1 MENNNNREPVMTDVT
16 TQWDTLFCDRTKC
29 MSSSIIREILKFTQ
43 MPDVISFAGGLPAP
57 ELFPIREFEE
67 ASRHVLNT
75 DGQRALQ
82 YGLTEG
88 YLPLREALAEKM
100 QKYGVDAE
108 PQNILLTN
116 GSQQALD
123 LIGRI
128 FIDEGDLIVT
138 GKPTYLGALQAFKV
152 YAPEIIGINV
162 DDEGMRVDE
171 LENAL
176 AGAKTRPKFLYVLPN
191 FHNPMGVTL
200 SLERRTALVK
210 VAAKHGIPI
219 IEDDPYGELRF
230 EGEDITPI
238 VVLHKE
244 NVIYL
249 STFSKTLAPGI
260 RLGWVVG
267 PERIVR
273 KIVQAK
279 QATDLHTSTF
289 IQMIANDIM
298 RRGILKAHS
307 KVIRAAYGERRRIMT
322 SAMEE
327 HFPRGV
333 TWTKPVG
340 GLFLWVRTPE
350 NVNTMDLL
358 ETAVENKVA
367 YVPGTVFY
375 PDGSGLNTMR
385 LNFSNATPDNIREG
399 IKRLGRV
406 LEKAIG

>member
-1 MENNNNREPVMTDVT
+1 MNNDDQRRPVMTDVT
-16 TQWDTLFCDRTKC
+16 TQWDTLFCGRTKC

-67 ASRHVLNT
+67 ASRHVLTT
-75 DGQRALQ
+75 DGERALQ
-82 YGLTEG
+82 YSLTEG
-88 YLPLREALAEKM
+88 LLSLREGLAEKM
-100 QKYGVDAE
+100 QKYGVDAK
-108 PQNILLTN
+108 PHNILLTN

-128 FIDEGDLIVT
+128 FIDEGDVIVT

-152 YAPEIIGINV
+152 YSPEVVGITV
-162 DDEGMRVDE
+162 DDQGMRVDE
-171 LENAL
+171 LEKAL
-176 AGAKTRPKFLYVLPN
+176 AATRPKFIYVLPN

-200 SLERRTALVK
+200 TLERRREIVK
-210 VAAKHGIPI
+210 LAAKHGVPI

-260 RLGWVVG
+260 RLGWVAA
-267 PERIVR
+267 PEQIVR
-273 KIVQAK
+273 KLVQAK

-289 IQMIANDIM
+289 IQMIADDIM

-307 KVIRAAYGERRRIMT
+307 KVIKEAYGERRHIMT
-322 SAMEE
+322 ASMEE
-327 HFPRGV
+327 HFPEGV

-350 NVNTMDLL
+350 SLNTMDLL
-358 ETAVENKVA
+358 ETAVEEKVA

-385 LNFSNATPDNIREG
+385 LNFSNATPDKIREG

>member
-1 MENNNNREPVMTDVT
+1 LESNNHCEPVMTDVT
-16 TQWDTLFCDRTKC
+16 TQWDTIFCDRAKG

-43 MPDVISFAGGLPAP
+43 MPDIISFAGGLPAP

-75 DGQRALQ
+75 DGERALQ
-82 YGLTEG
+82 YSLTEG
-88 YLPLREALAEKM
+88 LLPLREALAEKM
-100 QKYGVDAE
+100 GKYGIPVE
-108 PQNILLTN
+108 PKNIMLTN

-128 FIDEGDLIVT
+128 FIDEGDVIVT
-138 GKPTYLGALQAFKV
+138 GAPTYLGALQAFKV
-152 YAPEIIGINV
+152 YAPRVVGVPV
-162 DDEGMRVDE
+162 DDSGMVVDE
-171 LENAL
+171 LEKVL
-176 AGAKTRPKFLYVLPN
+176 AKEKPKFIYVLPN

-200 SLERRTALVK
+200 TLERRTQLVK
-210 VAAKHGIPI
+210 AAAKYGIPI

-238 VVLHKE
+238 IVLHKE
-244 NVIYL
+244 NVLYL

-260 RLGWVVG
+260 RLGWVVA
-267 PERIVR
+267 PEQIIR
-273 KIVQAK
+273 KLVQAK

-289 IQMIANDIM
+289 IQMIASDIM
-298 RRGILKAHS
+298 SRGILKAHS
-307 KVIRAAYGERRRIMT
+307 KVIRAAYGERRNIMIA
-322 SAMEE
+322 SMEE
-327 HFPRGV
+327 HFPAGV

-350 NVNTMDLL
+350 HVNTMDLL
-358 ETAVENKVA
+358 ETAVEDKVA
-367 YVPGTVFY
+367 YVPGSVFY

-385 LNFSNATPDNIREG
+385 LNFSNATPDKIREG

>member
-1 MENNNNREPVMTDVT
+1 MESNNHHEPVVTDVT

-29 MSSSIIREILKFTQ
+29 MSSSIIREILKFAQ
-43 MPDVISFAGGLPAP
+43 MPDIISFAGGLPAP

-75 DGQRALQ
+75 DGERALQ
-82 YGLTEG
+82 YSLTEG
-88 YLPLREALAEKM
+88 LLPLREALAEKM
-100 QKYGVDAE
+100 HKYGVPVE
-108 PQNILLTN
+108 PINIMLTN

-128 FIDEGDLIVT
+128 FIDEGDVIVT
-138 GKPTYLGALQAFKV
+138 GAPTYLGALQAFKV
-152 YAPEIIGINV
+152 YSPRVEAVPV
-162 DDEGMRVDE
+162 DDEGMVVDE
-171 LENAL
+171 LEKVL
-176 AGAKTRPKFLYVLPN
+176 AKEKPKFIYVLPN

-200 SLERRTALVK
+200 TIERRTQLVK
-210 VAAKHGIPI
+210 AAARYGIPI

-238 VVLHKE
+238 IVLHKE
-244 NVIYL
+244 NVLYL

-260 RLGWVVG
+260 RLGWVVA
-267 PERIVR
+267 PEQVIR
-273 KIVQAK
+273 KLVQAK

-289 IQMIANDIM
+289 IQMITYDIM

-307 KVIRAAYGERRRIMT
+307 KVIKAAYGERRQIMT
-322 SAMEE
+322 TSMEE
-327 HFPRGV
+327 HFPEGV
-333 TWTKPVG
+333 TWTRPVG

-350 NVNTMDLL
+350 HVNTMDLL
-358 ETAVENKVA
+358 ETAVEDKVA
-367 YVPGTVFY
+367 YVPGSVFY

-385 LNFSNATPDNIREG
+385 LNFSNATPDKIREG

-406 LEKAIG
+406 LDKAIG

>member
-1 MENNNNREPVMTDVT
+1 MESNNTREPVMTDVT
-16 TQWDTLFCDRTKC
+16 TQWDTVFCSRTKC

-57 ELFPIREFEE
+57 ELFPVREFEE

-75 DGQRALQ
+75 DGQTALQ
-82 YGLTEG
+82 YSLTEG
-88 YLPLREALAEKM
+88 LLPLREALSEKM
-100 QKYGVDAE
+100 QKYGVPAE
-108 PQNILLTN
+108 RHNIMLTN

-128 FIDEGDLIVT
+128 FIDEGDVIVT
-138 GKPTYLGALQAFKV
+138 GNPTYLGALQAFKV
-152 YAPEIIGINV
+152 YSPRIEAIPV
-162 DDEGMRVDE
+162 DDEGMQVE
-171 LENAL
+171 KLEQVL
-176 AGAKTRPKFLYVLPN
+176 KKVKPKFIYVLPN

-200 SLERRTALVK
+200 TLERRIQLVRI
-210 VAAKHGIPI
+210 AAKYGTPI

-244 NVIYL
+244 NVLYL

-260 RLGWVVG
+260 RLGWVVA
-267 PERIVR
+267 PEQIIR
-273 KIVQAK
+273 KLVQAK

-298 RRGILKAHS
+298 RRGILRAHS
-307 KVIRAAYGERRRIMT
+307 KVIKAAYGERRHIMT
-322 SAMEE
+322 TSMEE
-327 HFPRGV
+327 HFPKGV

-340 GLFLWVRTPE
+340 GLFLWARTPE
-350 NVNTMDLL
+350 HVNTMDLL
-358 ETAVENKVA
+358 ETAVEEKVA

-385 LNFSNATPDNIREG
+385 LNFSNATPGKIREG

>member
-1 MENNNNREPVMTDVT
+1 VEPNNTREPVMTDVT
-16 TQWDTLFCDRTKC
+16 TQWDTLFCNRTKC

-43 MPDVISFAGGLPAP
+43 MPEVISFAGGLPAP

-75 DGQRALQ
+75 DGQTALQ
-82 YGLTEG
+82 YSLTEG
-88 YLPLREALAEKM
+88 LLPLREALSEKM
-100 QKYGVDAE
+100 QKYGVPAE
-108 PQNILLTN
+108 PHNIMLTN

-128 FIDEGDLIVT
+128 FIDEGDVIVT

-152 YAPEIIGINV
+152 YSPRIEAIPV
-162 DDEGMRVDE
+162 DDEGMQVDK
-171 LENAL
+171 LEQVL
-176 AGAKTRPKFLYVLPN
+176 KKAKPKFIYVLPN

-200 SLERRTALVK
+200 PLERRTRLIQI
-210 VAAKHGIPI
+210 AAKYGTPI
-219 IEDDPYGELRF
+219 VEDDPYGELRF

-244 NVIYL
+244 NVLYL

-260 RLGWVVG
+260 RLGWVVA
-267 PERIVR
+267 PEQIIR
-273 KIVQAK
+273 KLVQAK

-307 KVIRAAYGERRRIMT
+307 KVIKTAYGERRHIMT
-322 SAMEE
+322 SSMEK
-327 HFPRGV
+327 HFPKGV

-340 GLFLWVRTPE
+340 GLFLWARTPE
-350 NVNTMDLL
+350 HVNTMDLL
-358 ETAVENKVA
+358 ETAVEEKVA
-367 YVPGTVFY
+367 YVPGCVFY

-385 LNFSNATPDNIREG
+385 LNFSNATPDKIREG

>member
-1 MENNNNREPVMTDVT
+1 MTDVT
-16 TQWDTLFCDRTKC
+16 TQWDTVFCSRTKC

-75 DGQRALQ
+75 DGERALQ
-82 YGLTEG
+82 YSLTEG
-88 YLPLREALAEKM
+88 LMPLREALAEKM
-100 QKYGVDAE
+100 GKYGIPVE
-108 PQNILLTN
+108 PVNIMLTN

-123 LIGRI
+123 LIGRV
-128 FIDEGDLIVT
+128 FIDEGDVIVT
-138 GKPTYLGALQAFKV
+138 GAPTYLGALQAFKV
-152 YAPEIIGINV
+152 YSPTIEAVPV
-162 DDEGMRVDE
+162 DDEGMVPDG
-171 LENAL
+171 LEKVL
-176 AGAKTRPKFLYVLPN
+176 ARTKPKFIYVLPN

-200 SLERRTALVK
+200 TLERRKRIVK
-210 VAAKHGIPI
+210 AAAKYGIPI

-230 EGEDITPI
+230 EGEDIAPI
-238 VVLHKE
+238 IVLHKE
-244 NVIYL
+244 NVLYL

-260 RLGWVVG
+260 RLGWVVA
-267 PERIVR
+267 PEEII
-273 KIVQAK
+273 KKLVQAK

-307 KVIRAAYGERRRIMT
+307 KVIRAAYGERRHIMT

-327 HFPRGV
+327 HFPAGV

-340 GLFLWVRTPE
+340 GLFMWVRTPE
-350 NVNTMDLL
+350 HVDTMDLL
-358 ETAVENKVA
+358 ETAVADKVA

-385 LNFSNATPDNIREG
+385 LNFSNATPEKIREG

>member
-1 MENNNNREPVMTDVT
+1 MESNNTREPVITDVT
-16 TQWDTLFCDRTKC
+16 TQWDTVFCSRTKC

-57 ELFPIREFEE
+57 ELFPVREFEE

-75 DGQRALQ
+75 DGQTALQ
-82 YGLTEG
+82 YSLTEG
-88 YLPLREALAEKM
+88 LLPLREALSEKM
-100 QKYGVDAE
+100 QKYGVPAE
-108 PQNILLTN
+108 PHNIMLTN

-128 FIDEGDLIVT
+128 FIDEGDVIVT
-138 GKPTYLGALQAFKV
+138 GNPTYLGALQAFKV
-152 YAPEIIGINV
+152 YSPRIEAIPV
-162 DDEGMRVDE
+162 DDEGMQVE
-171 LENAL
+171 KLEQVL
-176 AGAKTRPKFLYVLPN
+176 KKVKPKFIYVLPN

-200 SLERRTALVK
+200 TLERRTQLVRI
-210 VAAKHGIPI
+210 AAKYGTPI
-219 IEDDPYGELRF
+219 VEDDPYGELRF

-244 NVIYL
+244 NVLYL

-260 RLGWVVG
+260 RLGWVVA
-267 PERIVR
+267 PEQIIR
-273 KIVQAK
+273 KLVQAK

-298 RRGILKAHS
+298 RRGILRAHS
-307 KVIRAAYGERRRIMT
+307 KVIKAAYGERRHIMT
-322 SAMEE
+322 TSMEE
-327 HFPRGV
+327 HFPKGV

-340 GLFLWVRTPE
+340 GLFLWARTPE
-350 NVNTMDLL
+350 HVNTMDLL
-358 ETAVENKVA
+358 ETAVEEKVA

-385 LNFSNATPDNIREG
+385 LNFSNATPEKIREG

>member
-1 MENNNNREPVMTDVT
+1 MEPSNHCEPVMTDVT
-16 TQWDTLFCDRTKC
+16 TQWDTMFCDRTKC
-29 MSSSIIREILKFTQ
+29 MSSSIIREILKFAQ
-43 MPDVISFAGGLPAP
+43 MPDIISFAGGLPAP

-75 DGQRALQ
+75 DGERALQ
-82 YGLTEG
+82 YSLTEG
-88 YLPLREALAEKM
+88 LLPLREALVEKM
-100 QKYGVDAE
+100 GKYGIPVG
-108 PQNILLTN
+108 PKNIMLTN

-128 FIDEGDLIVT
+128 FIDEGDVIVT
-138 GKPTYLGALQAFKV
+138 GAPTYLGALQAFKV
-152 YAPEIIGINV
+152 YSPRVVGVPV
-162 DDEGMRVDE
+162 DDDGMVVDE
-171 LENAL
+171 LEKVL
-176 AGAKTRPKFLYVLPN
+176 TKEKPKFIYVLPN

-200 SLERRTALVK
+200 TLERRKQLVRA
-210 VAAKHGIPI
+210 AAKYGIPI

-238 VVLHKE
+238 IGLHKE
-244 NVIYL
+244 NVLYL

-260 RLGWVVG
+260 RLGWVVA
-267 PERIVR
+267 PEQIIR
-273 KIVQAK
+273 KLVQAK

-298 RRGILKAHS
+298 QRGILKAHS
-307 KVIRAAYGERRRIMT
+307 KVIRTAYGERRNVMIAT
-322 SAMEE
+322 MEE
-327 HFPRGV
+327 HFPAGV

-350 NVNTMDLL
+350 HVNTMDLL
-358 ETAVENKVA
+358 ETAVADKVA
-367 YVPGTVFY
+367 YVPGSVFY

-385 LNFSNATPDNIREG
+385 LNFSNATPDKIREG

>member
-1 MENNNNREPVMTDVT
+1 MENASREPVMTDVT
-16 TQWDTLFCDRTKC
+16 TQWEDMYCDRTKC

-75 DGQRALQ
+75 DGERALQ
-82 YGLTEG
+82 YSLTEG
-88 YLPLREALAEKM
+88 FLPLREALAEKM
-100 QKYGVDAE
+100 QRYGVDAE

-128 FIDEGDLIVT
+128 FIDEGDVIVT
-138 GKPTYLGALQAFKV
+138 GNPTYLGALQAFKV
-152 YAPEIIGINV
+152 YSPEIIGVPV

-171 LENAL
+171 LEKVL
-176 AGAKTRPKFLYVLPN
+176 AKTKPKFIYVLPN

-200 SLERRTALVK
+200 TLERRTALVK
-210 VAAKHGIPI
+210 AAAKYGIPI

-267 PERIVR
+267 PEQIVR

-298 RRGILKAHS
+298 QRGILKAHAR
-307 KVIRAAYGERRRIMT
+307 VIKAAYGERRHIMT
-322 SAMEE
+322 SSMEE
-327 HFPRGV
+327 HFPQGV

-350 NVNTMDLL
+350 HVKTMDLL

-375 PDGSGLNTMR
+375 PDGSGENTMR
-385 LNFSNATPDNIREG
+385 LNFSNATPDKIREG

>member
-1 MENNNNREPVMTDVT
+1 MENDYDRRPVMTDVT
-16 TQWDTLFCDRTKC
+16 TPWDAVFCDRTKC
-29 MSSSIIREILKFTQ
+29 MTSSIIREILKFTQ

-75 DGQRALQ
+75 DGERALQ
-82 YGLTEG
+82 YSLTEG
-88 YLPLREALAEKM
+88 LLPLREALAEKM
-100 QKYGVDAE
+100 QKYGVAAE
-108 PQNILLTN
+108 PPNILLTN

-123 LIGRI
+123 LLGRI
-128 FIDEGDLIVT
+128 FIDEGDVIVT

-152 YAPEIIGINV
+152 YSPRIVGVTV

-171 LENAL
+171 LEKAL
-176 AGAKTRPKFLYVLPN
+176 AEAKPKFIYVLPN
-191 FHNPMGVTL
+191 FHNPMGVTMT
-200 SLERRTALVK
+200 LERRKELVK
-210 VAAKHGIPI
+210 AAARHGVPV

-260 RLGWVVG
+260 RLGWVVA
-267 PERIVR
+267 PEKIVA
-273 KIVQAK
+273 KLVQAK

-289 IQMIANDIM
+289 IQMIVNDIM

-307 KVIRAAYGERRRIMT
+307 KVIKAAYGERRRIMT
-322 SAMEE
+322 SSMEE
-327 HFPRGV
+327 HFPAGI
-333 TWTKPVG
+333 TWTEPAG

-350 NVNTMDLL
+350 NVDTMDLL
-358 ETAVENKVA
+358 ETAVAEKVA

-375 PDGSGLNTMR
+375 PDGSGRNTMR
-385 LNFSNATPDNIREG
+385 LNFSNATPEKIREG

>member
-1 MENNNNREPVMTDVT
+1 MKDVT
-16 TQWDTLFCDRTKC
+16 THWEDMYCDRTKC

-75 DGQRALQ
+75 DGERALQ
-82 YGLTEG
+82 YSLTEG

-100 QKYGVDAE
+100 QRYGVDAE
-108 PQNILLTN
+108 PKNILLTN

-128 FIDEGDLIVT
+128 FIDEGDTIIT
-138 GKPTYLGALQAFKV
+138 GNPTYLGALQAFKV
-152 YAPEIIGINV
+152 YSPEIIGVPV
-162 DDEGMRVDE
+162 DDQGMRIDE
-171 LENAL
+171 LEKVL
-176 AGAKTRPKFLYVLPN
+176 ARTKPKFIYVLPN

-200 SLERRTALVK
+200 TLERRTALVK
-210 VAAKHGIPI
+210 AAAKYGIPI

-267 PERIVR
+267 PEQIVR

-298 RRGILKAHS
+298 QRGILKAHAR
-307 KVIRAAYGERRRIMT
+307 VIKAAYGERRHIMT
-322 SAMEE
+322 SSMEE
-327 HFPRGV
+327 HFPKGV

-350 NVNTMDLL
+350 HVNTMDLL

-375 PDGSGLNTMR
+375 PDGSGENTMR
-385 LNFSNATPDNIREG
+385 LNFSNATPDKIREG

>member
-1 MENNNNREPVMTDVT
+1 MENNENRQPVMTDVT
-16 TQWDTLFCDRTKC
+16 TQWDELFCDRTKC

-67 ASRHVLNT
+67 ASRHVLTT
-75 DGQRALQ
+75 DGERALQ
-82 YGLTEG
+82 YSLTEG
-88 YLPLREALAEKM
+88 FLPLREALAEKM
-100 QKYGVDAE
+100 QRYGVDAE

-128 FIDEGDLIVT
+128 FIDEGDVIVT

-152 YAPEIIGINV
+152 YAPDVIGVTV
-162 DDEGMRVDE
+162 DEEGMRVDE
-171 LENAL
+171 LEKVL
-176 AGAKTRPKFLYVLPN
+176 AKTKPKFIYVLPN

-200 SLERRTALVK
+200 TLERRTAIVK
-210 VAAKHGIPI
+210 AAAKYGIPI
-219 IEDDPYGELRF
+219 VEDDPYGELRF

-267 PERIVR
+267 PEKIVR

-289 IQMIANDIM
+289 IQMITHDIM

-307 KVIRAAYGERRRIMT
+307 RVIKAAYGERRHIMT
-322 SAMEE
+322 SSMEE
-327 HFPRGV
+327 HFPQGV

-350 NVNTMDLL
+350 HLNTMELL
-358 ETAVENKVA
+358 ETAVEEKVA

-385 LNFSNATPDNIREG
+385 LNFSNATPDKIREG

>member
-1 MENNNNREPVMTDVT
+1 MKPDNHQEPVMTDVT
-16 TQWDTLFCDRTKC
+16 TQWDTVFCDRTKC

-75 DGQRALQ
+75 DGERALQ
-82 YGLTEG
+82 YSLTEG
-88 YLPLREALAEKM
+88 LLPLREALSEKM
-100 QKYGVDAE
+100 GKYGIPVE
-108 PQNILLTN
+108 PKNIMLTN

-128 FIDEGDLIVT
+128 FIDEGDVIVT
-138 GKPTYLGALQAFKV
+138 GAPTYLGALQAFKV
-152 YAPEIIGINV
+152 YSPTVEAVPV
-162 DDEGMRVDE
+162 DDEGMVPEE
-171 LENAL
+171 LEKVL
-176 AGAKTRPKFLYVLPN
+176 ARSKPKFIYVLPN

-200 SLERRTALVK
+200 PLERRTRIVK
-210 VAAKHGIPI
+210 AAAKYGIPI

-230 EGEDITPI
+230 EGEDIAPI
-238 VVLHKE
+238 IVLHKE
-244 NVIYL
+244 NVLYL

-260 RLGWVVG
+260 RLGWVVA
-267 PERIVR
+267 PEEII
-273 KIVQAK
+273 KKLVQAK

-307 KVIRAAYGERRRIMT
+307 KVIKAAYGERRHIMT
-322 SAMEE
+322 AAMEE
-327 HFPRGV
+327 HFPEGV

-340 GLFLWVRTPE
+340 GLFLWVRTPDH
-350 NVNTMDLL
+350 VNTMDLL
-358 ETAVENKVA
+358 ETAVEDKVA

-375 PDGSGLNTMR
+375 PDGSGHNTMR
-385 LNFSNATPDNIREG
+385 LNFSNATPEKIREG